1 MTAQDDALYNGLME
15 HWNVGVMKMV
25 FSILQYSN
33 TPVLQT
39 LLRFI
44 FLRNSNDLLHQFTLT
59 SFPVNYIYIFA
70 IRL

>member
-15 HWNVGVMKMV
+15 HWNVGVMEKV

-44 FLRNSNDLLHQFTLT
+44 FLRNSNDLLHQIILN
-59 SFPVNYIYIFA
+59 SLPVNYIYIFA